1 MMTSEQRYLF
11 DMTGYLHL
19 ENVLNPEE
27 LHNAQEAADRYI
39 QTPPDALP
47 AGFEAD
53 QGNYTHGFA
62 FDRALELLDHTSD
75 NLANYQRINQ
85 R

>member
-19 ENVLNPEE
+19 KNVLNPEE

-39 QTPPDALP
+39 QTSPMLCQQGLQLMREIIHTALRSI
-47 AGFEAD
+47 G
-53 QGNYTHGFA
+53 
-62 FDRALELLDHTSD
+62 R
-75 NLANYQRINQ
+75 
-85 R
+85 